1 MSSEDANNV
10 RRTGGDEPAMPRTS
24 GNGRSS
30 LAPIDAPLQATIDES
45 IPSSTLASSGNGERV
60 LGKGELAPN
69 RQDWPGV
76 QRVLG
81 DLSPAPDQLKT
92 FPNISGSD
100 TEPWDVMLSML
111 ATDEHTGLQLLA
123 KRTGLPFVQDPRL
136 NDSASK
142 FYETISANMAREH
155 VLAAMSME
163 GGCMT
168 VAIAQPLQPA
178 VYTMLEQKLDMPVRL
193 VLSPRGGV
201 TNLINRGYEQRQ
213 DLVTEIV
220 EELPLDQRAI
230 ETAAGSIRESNDL
243 LQLARQTPVIR
254 LVNMILFEALRRRA
268 SDIHV
273 HPMENKLVIRFRIDG
288 MLVDTFSPP
297 LALAAAISS
306 RLKVMTELDIANR
319 HAPQDGHT
327 SVRIGAR
334 KIDIR
339 MSVIPTVYGER
350 IVLRLLD
357 QSQTKLSLDEVGMSK
372 AMQKTLVELIER
384 PNGIMLVTGPTGS
397 GKTTSLYGALG
408 NVDRSSRNVMTI
420 EDPVEYHMDGIS
432 QTQVNVK
439 RGVTF
444 AGGLR
449 SLLRQD
455 PDVILVGE
463 IRDQETAQLAV
474 QASLTGHLVLA
485 TLHTNDSPSAISRL
499 LDIGIEPYLVTS
511 TLLAVLAQRLVRRI
525 CPECGGKG
533 MVLPP
538 AAAQTTPP
546 AGGWPKCEKCFGTGF
561 YGRIGVFEIMRVSDE
576 IRRLTV
582 TRADAVQLA
591 DTARAAGMRT
601 MWDDGRE
608 KVALGLTTEAE
619 LLRVLG

>member
-1 MSSEDANNV
+1 MPTSKSAGV
-10 RRTGGDEPAMPRTS
+10 IAQLPVIDEPGEVKAS
-24 GNGRSS
+24 GPAGDVGT
-30 LAPIDAPLQATIDES
+30 AI
-45 IPSSTLASSGNGERV
+45 
-60 LGKGELAPN
+60 APN
-69 RQDWPGV
+69 RQDWD
-76 QRVLG
+76 RVSTLLG
-81 DLSPAPDQLKT
+81 DLSPRAEQLKS
-92 FPNISGSD
+92 FPNVPGSD
-100 TEPWDVMLSML
+100 SEPWDVLLSML
-111 ATDEHTGLQLLA
+111 AADEHTGLTMLA
-123 KRTGLPFVQDPRL
+123 KRTGLPFVTEPRL
-136 NDSASK
+136 AESATR
-142 FYETISANMAREH
+142 FYEKIPATLAREH
-155 VLAAMSME
+155 MLAAIGFD
-163 GGCMT
+163 GGVMT
-168 VAIAQPLQPA
+168 IATAHPLQPP
-178 VYTMLEQKLDMPVRL
+178 VYSMIEDKLDMPVRL
-193 VLSPRGGV
+193 VLCPRGAI

-230 ETAAGSIRESNDL
+230 ETAAGSIKDSNDL

-273 HPMENKLVIRFRIDG
+273 HPMETKLVIRFRIDG

-297 LALAAAISS
+297 LALAPAISS

-357 QSQTKLSLDEVGMSK
+357 QSQTKLSLDQVGMSK
-372 AMQKTLVELIER
+372 VMQKALIELIDR
-384 PNGIMLVTGPTGS
+384 PNGIILVTGPTGS

-408 NVDRSSRNVMTI
+408 NIDRTSRNVMTI

-511 TLLAVLAQRLVRRI
+511 TLLAVLAQRLVRKV
-525 CPECGGKG
+525 CLECGGKG
-533 MVLPP
+533 VLIPLP
-538 AAAQTTPP
+538 GATAVAPMMGG
-546 AGGWPKCEKCFGTGF
+546 AGVDQNRCEKCFGSGF
-561 YGRIGVFEIMRVSDE
+561 YGRVGVFEIMRVSEE

-591 DTARAAGMRT
+591 DAAKAAGMRT
-601 MWDDGRE
+601 MWDDGRD
-608 KVALGLTTEAE
+608 KLALGLTTEAE